1 MATKYVEWGC
11 CAKDNETDE
20 NLVDEKFIK
29 CTSCGKSYHYA
40 CLSVTESPNKSW
52 KCPTCLSCAPKVN
65 RKDSTPIRNVQMNR
79 GNKRVAIG
87 SPSPPPIASNKDE
100 IRTMI
105 RDIIKTEFNLI
116 LTQFNKTVVST
127 INQEMEPIR
136 KEIQE
141 VVASMSFMNDRFEAF
156 EKSQQFTVEVIK
168 NLESENKEL
177 KNTVGELL
185 ARLNQLEQQ
194 SRSNNIEIQNMPEN
208 KNENIYNIINDLG
221 QVVSCEIKEKE
232 ILHCTRIA
240 KVNPSSTRPSGF
252 SVVAPEV
259 AVPGKTTAILV
270 TLHGRAGDTNL
281 DPLNVTVR
289 LETQDADNDVKLLTT
304 ASQMITGTCL

>member
-29 CTSCGKSYHYA
+29 CTSCGQSYHYA

-177 KNTVGELL
+177 KNT
-185 ARLNQLEQQ
+185 
-194 SRSNNIEIQNMPEN
+194 RSSN
-208 KNENIYNIINDLG
+208 
-221 QVVSCEIKEKE
+221 
-232 ILHCTRIA
+232 
-240 KVNPSSTRPSGF
+240 
-252 SVVAPEV
+252 
-259 AVPGKTTAILV
+259 
-270 TLHGRAGDTNL
+270 
-281 DPLNVTVR
+281 
-289 LETQDADNDVKLLTT
+289 
-304 ASQMITGTCL
+304 

>member
-168 NLESENKEL
+168 NLESENK
-177 KNTVGELL
+177 
-185 ARLNQLEQQ
+185 
-194 SRSNNIEIQNMPEN
+194 
-208 KNENIYNIINDLG
+208 D
-221 QVVSCEIKEKE
+221 
-232 ILHCTRIA
+232 
-240 KVNPSSTRPSGF
+240 GF